1 MVKKLIIPIILIL
14 ISIILVEL
22 IQTFSF
28 IIVENLNLNITHR
41 THRLSECNFIQ
52 LVPTT
57 QYYNYVGYNKT
68 RLIYGNLWYFNIR
81 GLEVNVTTTLM
92 SMIISNQSIL
102 AIGYIVP
109 GYYKEISV
117 DYSYNLQGAFG
128 VFLKI
133 FCDTGGCMQENMLNS
148 TVIAFYKPPTA

>member
-1 MVKKLIIPIILIL
+1 MI
-14 ISIILVEL
+14 
-22 IQTFSF
+22 
-28 IIVENLNLNITHR
+28 
-41 THRLSECNFIQ
+41 
-52 LVPTT
+52 
-57 QYYNYVGYNKT
+57 
-68 RLIYGNLWYFNIR
+68 
-81 GLEVNVTTTLM
+81 
-92 SMIISNQSIL
+92 IISNQSIL

-148 TVIAFYKPPTA
+148 IVIAFYKPPTA